1 MSWGYRVITV
11 TAAVPYFEPTEIIGD
26 PKEISLQLDA
36 VVSAP
41 LSIEER
47 EGVTAHPSASSVSR
61 RSVSNSL
68 LYRTF
73 THDPSESAC
82 QNLHDENAS
91 TDCPNDVDAPLK
103 PATTQAGPTNE
114 ETLGRE
120 GKGKEKPETGP
131 RHLGWSGIGPAKTP
145 LLSSIGS
152 SVNQFLTD
160 HPSLSFLAALEDK
173 SKVNILGVILQVGK
187 LVTKP
192 IAMRSASVA
201 LDGSTQQASTKQKSR
216 MLCEVQVVDKE
227 GHVVRVTM
235 WNSRA
240 KIFSGK
246 HGQVLHVMN
255 SVVEHR
261 GGVTLNSSE
270 KTEFPLNPK
279 IEEADELKQWFTD
292 GFDEA
297 ALKHISCGYSKEGG
311 LTSTTLEELPKVLT
325 KAQVRASRLGHGDC
339 IDYFNM

>member
-1 MSWGYRVITV
+1 
-11 TAAVPYFEPTEIIGD
+11 
-26 PKEISLQLDA
+26 
-36 VVSAP
+36 
-41 LSIEER
+41 
-47 EGVTAHPSASSVSR
+47 
-61 RSVSNSL
+61 
-68 LYRTF
+68 
-73 THDPSESAC
+73 
-82 QNLHDENAS
+82 
-91 TDCPNDVDAPLK
+91 
-103 PATTQAGPTNE
+103 
-114 ETLGRE
+114 
-120 GKGKEKPETGP
+120 
-131 RHLGWSGIGPAKTP
+131 
-145 LLSSIGS
+145 
-152 SVNQFLTD
+152 
-160 HPSLSFLAALEDK
+160 
-173 SKVNILGVILQVGK
+173 
-187 LVTKP
+187 
-192 IAMRSASVA
+192 MRSASVA

-339 IDYFNM
+339 IDYFNMVENISGFQEGIMYQSCGFQGCRESLEKHKGDCPVKEHTPQPDEKQYKYKIGFTTGEDENKVMLLTVFSPAGTMIIGAPATEMYKMEATPNTQYMKKLEEIITSGTFHKLLVRVSTRHWMDVNNWEHCELQYHVVSAWPAWDTGASEEVDTSGVGVDEPADVNNVNKHAGWLLLDV